1 MIEVSVR
8 IRVSLRSGFE
18 TVTVWS
24 MTMHAFGVRISVR
37 GRFCHVEGSG
47 NGITCRIFAC
57 RQAMP

>member
-8 IRVSLRSGFE
+8 IRVRLRSGFE
-18 TVTVWS
+18 TI
-24 MTMHAFGVRISVR
+24 HAFGVRISVR